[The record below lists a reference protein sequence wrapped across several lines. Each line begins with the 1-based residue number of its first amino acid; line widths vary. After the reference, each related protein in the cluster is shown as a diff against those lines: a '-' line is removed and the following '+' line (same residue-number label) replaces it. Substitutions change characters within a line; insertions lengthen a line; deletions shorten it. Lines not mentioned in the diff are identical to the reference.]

1 MQEMKMPRSA
11 LLGIAAAVFLSQAI
25 AANAAADKIIW
36 KPLDQAILSVDGKAP
51 QFWNVYTG
59 DKQNQLLL
67 VQLWKRYL
75 LVDRKQEA
83 VYDIDP
89 KTLAKKGDD
98 LELPLTAKPEKP
110 LALAEWSTKDMGMTL
125 RLRFKLK
132 PAGRLIEL
140 QLPHRPDLRGLY

>member
-1 MQEMKMPRSA
+1 MPRSTS
-11 LLGIAAAVFLSQAI
+11 LGIAAAVFLSLAV

-36 KPLDQAILSVDGKAP
+36 KPLDQAIISVDGKAP
-51 QFWNVYTG
+51 QFWNVYTA

-89 KTLAKKGDD
+89 KTLWPSRNGQAK
-98 LELPLTAKPEKP
+98 TWA
-110 LALAEWSTKDMGMTL
+110 
-125 RLRFKLK
+125 
-132 PAGRLIEL
+132 
-140 QLPHRPDLRGLY
+140 

>member
-1 MQEMKMPRSA
+1 MSRSG
-11 LLGIAAAVFLSQAI
+11 LFGIAAAIVLSLAT
-25 AANAAADKIIW
+25 AANGAAAKIIW
-36 KPLDQAILSVDGKAP
+36 KPLEQAIISVDGKAP

-59 DKQNQLLL
+59 DKQNQHLL

-75 LVDRKQEA
+75 FVDMKEGA

-89 KTLAKKGDD
+89 KTLVKKGDG
-98 LELPLTAKPEKP
+98 LELPQSAIPEKP
-110 LALAEWSTKDMGMTL
+110 LALSEWGTKDMGVTL

-132 PAGRLIEL
+132 PDGRMIEL

>member
-1 MQEMKMPRSA
+1 MQEIKMARSIFSGITAA
-11 LLGIAAAVFLSQAI
+11 LFFSLAI

-36 KPLDQAILSVDGKAP
+36 KPFDHAIISVDGKAP

-89 KTLAKKGDD
+89 KTLAKKGDG
-98 LELPLTAKPEKP
+98 LELPLAAKPEKP

-132 PAGRLIEL
+132 PGGRLIEL

>member
-1 MQEMKMPRSA
+1 MPRSTS
-11 LLGIAAAVFLSQAI
+11 LGIAAAVFLSLAV

-36 KPLDQAILSVDGKAP
+36 KPLDQAIISVDGKAP
-51 QFWNVYTG
+51 QFWNVYTA

-83 VYDIDP
+83 VYDIG
-89 KTLAKKGDD
+89 KKGDD
-98 LELPLTAKPEKP
+98 LELPLAAKPEKP
-110 LALAEWSTKDMGMTL
+110 LALSEWSSKDMGVTL

-132 PAGRLIEL
+132 PDGRLIEL

>member
-1 MQEMKMPRSA
+1 MPRSA
-11 LLGIAAAVFLSQAI
+11 LLAIAAAIFLSLAI
-25 AANAAADKIIW
+25 VANAAVDKIIW
-36 KPLDQAILSVDGKAP
+36 KPLDQAIISVDGKAP

-83 VYDIDP
+83 IYDIDP

-98 LELPLTAKPEKP
+98 LELPLTAKPKSLWP
-110 LALAEWSTKDMGMTL
+110 CRNGQPKTWA
-125 RLRFKLK
+125 
-132 PAGRLIEL
+132 
-140 QLPHRPDLRGLY
+140 

>member
-1 MQEMKMPRSA
+1 MKMLRSA
-11 LLGIAAAVFLSQAI
+11 VLGSAAAVFRSQAT
-25 AANAAADKIIW
+25 AANAAADKITW

-75 LVDRKQEA
+75 LVDRKQEV

-98 LELPLTAKPEKP
+98 LELPLAAKPEKP
-110 LALAEWSTKDMGMTL
+110 LALS
-125 RLRFKLK
+125 
-132 PAGRLIEL
+132 EL
-140 QLPHRPDLRGLY
+140 